1 MDSDVDSD
9 SRSIDS
15 PSTPQPPPGT
25 PQQPQQQQ
33 KQQMD
38 PAARKQAL
46 EAFKEFLKEKGISAN
61 ASWEHTLKLIGN
73 EPRYISTF
81 KQLNEKKQ
89 AFNAYKVQK
98 QKEDKEEERRRN
110 KKNKEDLEKFLMTC
124 EHMNSTIKYKWDL
137 NDFLSDK

>member
-46 EAFKEFLKEKGISAN
+46 EAFKEFLKEK
-61 ASWEHTLKLIGN
+61 
-73 EPRYISTF
+73 
-81 KQLNEKKQ
+81 
-89 AFNAYKVQK
+89 
-98 QKEDKEEERRRN
+98 
-110 KKNKEDLEKFLMTC
+110 
-124 EHMNSTIKYKWDL
+124 
-137 NDFLSDK
+137 